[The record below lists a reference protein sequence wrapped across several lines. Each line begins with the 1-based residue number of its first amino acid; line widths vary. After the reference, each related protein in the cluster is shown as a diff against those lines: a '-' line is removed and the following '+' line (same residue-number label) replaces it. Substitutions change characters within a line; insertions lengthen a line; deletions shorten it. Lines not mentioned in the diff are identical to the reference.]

1 MANMYDLTKEHAIER
16 GILVG
21 LALPGISLDEAQD
34 TLDELG
40 LLADTAGV
48 DVAVQVLQERQRR
61 DSAYFIGHGKAEELV
76 EQVAEYDAQVVIFD
90 EDLSPAQTRNL
101 ETLLEVKI
109 IDRSRL
115 ILDIFASRA
124 RTREAQTQVELA
136 QLIYMLPRLTRQWTH
151 LSRQAGGTGGTG
163 GVGTRGPG
171 ETQLEVDRRAT
182 NRRITILKQALD
194 RIARQRAIARK
205 QRTDIFRAA
214 LVGYTNAGKSTLM
227 RALSGADVLIEDRL
241 FATLDSTTRRVSL
254 GYNRDILLS
263 DTVGFIKKLP
273 HHLIASFHST
283 LEEAIEADLLLHV
296 VDVSHPACEEHIATV
311 IEVLGELGV
320 ADRPTMLVFNKNDL
334 LDDRTRREY
343 LKATYPDAVWLSAET
358 GEGLEDLR
366 WAIYNYLEGDRLTL
380 VVQIPQR
387 EGKLLSELYRIG
399 EILHTDY
406 KGNDV
411 LMEVKLSQHN
421 ARRLLPNGRY
431 QSLC

>member
-1 MANMYDLTKEHAIER
+1 MANMHDLTKEHALER

-48 DVAVQVLQERQRR
+48 DVVVQVLQERRRR
-61 DSAYFIGHGKAEELV
+61 DSAYLIGRGKAEELV
-76 EQVAEYDAQVVIFD
+76 EQVAECDAHVVIFD

-182 NRRITILKQALD
+182 NRRITILKQALG
-194 RIARQRAIARK
+194 RIAMQRAIARK

-334 LDDRTRREY
+334 LDDQARREY
-343 LKATYPDAVWLSAET
+343 LMGTYPDAVWIAAET
-358 GEGLEDLR
+358 GDGLEDLR
-366 WAIYNYLEGDRLTL
+366 WAIYNHLEGDRLTL

-421 ARRLLPNGRY
+421 AQRLLPNGRY